1 MQIVSRNMTNLT
13 PVQLEEFE
21 QTFRFFDKDYTNTL
35 SVSEFKYALSSLGI
49 VYDNDRLECIFYDIT
64 FDEDFMSFEQFI
76 RFMVSVTEDKTTPDQ
91 LRDSFR
97 TMAGDKPFITEL
109 DLRMSQIPMPM
120 IDYLKKTM
128 PRSSTIESDAFDY
141 DSFVEDMFN

>member
-1 MQIVSRNMTNLT
+1 MTNLT

-64 FDEDFMSFEQFI
+64 HDEDFMSFEQFI

-128 PRSSTIESDAFDY
+128 PRSSHTESDAFDY
-141 DSFVEDMFN
+141 DSFVEAMFN

>member
-1 MQIVSRNMTNLT
+1 
-13 PVQLEEFE
+13 
-21 QTFRFFDKDYTNTL
+21 
-35 SVSEFKYALSSLGI
+35 
-49 VYDNDRLECIFYDIT
+49 
-64 FDEDFMSFEQFI
+64 
-76 RFMVSVTEDKTTPDQ
+76 MVSVTEDKTTPDQ

-128 PRSSTIESDAFDY
+128 PRSSNTETDAFDY
-141 DSFVEDMFN
+141 DSFVEDMFS